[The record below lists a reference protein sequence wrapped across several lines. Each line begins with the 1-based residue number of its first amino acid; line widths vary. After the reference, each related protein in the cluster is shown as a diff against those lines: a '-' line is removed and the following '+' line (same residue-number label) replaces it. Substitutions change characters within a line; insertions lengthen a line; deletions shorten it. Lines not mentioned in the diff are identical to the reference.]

1 MEFGATYDYEG
12 VAPYFQKRQQLSG
25 KKGKFGE
32 DIVGNSK
39 DDFLQLLPIYSQGK
53 PKTGRQFPDWKK
65 QFIRTDNSNKIINH
79 GLMHGL
85 MKLSKKDSKIAIK
98 NLNGIVVMKN
108 TLQYIIKLF
117 SSVHLECV

>member
-1 MEFGATYDYEG
+1 METQKMIFCNFF
-12 VAPYFQKRQQLSG
+12 PYILKENLKQDDNSRIG
-25 KKGKFGE
+25 KN
-32 DIVGNSK
+32 NSS
-39 DDFLQLLPIYSQGK
+39 D
-53 PKTGRQFPDWKK
+53 
-65 QFIRTDNSNKIINH
+65 RTDNSIKIINH